1 MKKNAFFIWLFII
14 FVITSIPTD
23 AFPQIRVTGFDI
35 LIHFFLYSVLTIFLF
50 YSFGKKNWKF
60 FTIIII
66 IAIIDEIHQRF
77 IPCRSMSYFDLGA
90 NFLGGGITFWL
101 LKT

>member
-1 MKKNAFFIWLFII
+1 LRKYSFFIWLFIV
-14 FVITSIPTD
+14 FVITSIPAATL
-23 AFPQIRVTGFDI
+23 PRIRVTGFDI
-35 LIHFFLYSVLTIFLF
+35 LIHFFLYSVLTIFLI
-50 YSFGKKNWKF
+50 YSYGKRNWKF

-77 IPCRSMSYFDLGA
+77 IPGRSMSYFDMGVD
-90 NFLGGGITFWL
+90 FLGSGITFWL